1 MMESA
6 KRGQTVRVHYTGT
19 LEDGTVFDSSHG
31 GEPLEFTLG
40 SGQVIPGFDEAVDGM
55 RVGEAKS
62 VTIPADEAY
71 GPHREELLLA
81 IERDQ
86 LPDEMAPEV
95 GQTLQMSDGR
105 QTFPVTIREVGTD
118 QVVLDANHPLAGK
131 DLTFDLTLVEV
142 VE

>member
-1 MMESA
+1 MESA

-40 SGQVIPGFDEAVDGM
+40 SGQVIPGFDEAVAGM

-62 VTIPADEAY
+62 VTIPADQAY
-71 GPHREELLLA
+71 GPHRGELLLS

-86 LPDEMAPEV
+86 LPDEMVPEV

>member
-1 MMESA
+1 MESA
-6 KRGQTVRVHYTGT
+6 ERGRTVRVHYTGT
-19 LEDGTVFDSSHG
+19 LEDGSVFDSSHG

-40 SGQVIPGFDEAVDGM
+40 SGQVIPGFDEAVADM
-55 RVGEAKS
+55 RVGESKS
-62 VTIPADEAY
+62 VTIPAEEAY
-71 GPHREELLLA
+71 GPHRDELLLV
-81 IERDQ
+81 IDRDQ
-86 LPDEMAPEV
+86 LPDEMVPEV

-105 QTFPVTIREVGTD
+105 QTFPVSIREVGKD